1 MEAGTWSQDRIQSV
15 LSRVNHKLVLSTV
28 DNDHQIPNVIS
39 LQQIRQ
45 AITDTERAEHDQYR
59 GPQSTENIAYVIF
72 TSGTTGLPKG
82 VEIAHHSLLHYVQ
95 QGDLDGPFNLGVT
108 ASDTMLLL
116 FSVAFDAFYGVLF
129 STLCNGGCLMFSEPS
144 SFIDD
149 AKLCTILPCT
159 PTLLGTLPDP
169 AAYSNIR
176 AVFLGGESSSPELI
190 KKWWTPSRKLWNIY
204 GPTEATVA
212 VTIAELRPDLPVTL
226 GRLIKGSTV
235 VLLDSNMEE
244 SAEGE
249 ICIAGSNLAIGYYKD
264 EEQTAEKFIQ
274 WNCQRIYRTGDL
286 AKRTKSGL
294 IFCGRKDQMVKN
306 RGFLIN
312 IEAEVVPS
320 LLAQPGILAAAA
332 IMHRQRL
339 IAFATPSDLDSQS
352 ILRALAEN
360 YDQFLVPDEIVL
372 MQQLPQTSNGKADN
386 RALTSM
392 LVVREQ
398 ESSEK
403 IPSTPEMDLIR
414 ATVGDVIGVP
424 PQFVD
429 LERSFRD
436 VGGNSLLAIKL
447 LSCMRQKG
455 VSITFQA
462 LFMLPKLSGMVD
474 LMHVGQQEQS
484 SETKD
489 GKQSQQSLAPMTDVQ
504 KGIIRSTIREPPAGY
519 LVVCISL
526 HIPVTE
532 TYASQL
538 SDAWRSVLSSHS
550 IFRASFDTV
559 NGLFE
564 VGSAYEHCWKT
575 IFVDGQDIED
585 IVSRESSLLLEM
597 ARSKVLGGVFK
608 PVTEFRLIF
617 GHGNDSKLLL
627 LAHHSL
633 IDGHSIGCIVQDV
646 RSQLMGKSL
655 IEKEQFSS
663 YSRALPTHLDEARQA
678 AKSFWTKAMTDLQDG
693 TQLRICQPDS
703 GVDEGFG
710 EASLQLGISVS
721 QVDAAARSV
730 QSSSAVVMYS
740 AWALLLCNYAAK
752 NKAVFGGVFSGRNL
766 PVANIE
772 EIVGPVI
779 NTCPLPIR
787 IPTSGSKTDFLN
799 HVQDLLLGIVEY
811 QWSASEL
818 LPDIAP
824 GSQAKI
830 FDTVVFLEFDLDGFD
845 KQSQDTLPAWTYHR
859 TDVPEFGLTLNVQD
873 IGGQLVF
880 RALYDKSRYES
891 TMVSRMLHHF
901 RNLCIGLMH
910 PNTGTISQ
918 VYDYMLEPGEF
929 LRLISSSSSL
939 YTPYFGPSNL
949 KDAFELAV
957 QQWPDGIATEA
968 PEGTMTYAQ
977 LDRVASHV
985 AKLIADTC
993 SPRSVVALLGDGSL
1007 NWLIGALAICKAD
1020 AVYLPLDTKLPVE
1033 RMRIMAKTAG
1043 SSLCLYPNE
1052 ACFNDFPSIDVQELL
1067 LYELIATLSD
1077 DFEKVPLPTTTQSDY
1092 YAYIMFTS
1100 GSTGTPKGIKVTHRA
1115 ALSHLSYAPA
1125 RMHARPGR
1133 RHAQI
1138 FSPGFDVN
1146 IAEIFGTLCY
1156 GATLVLKDVDDAFAH
1171 LHRVNATMITPS
1183 FLSVL
1188 SPDDLKNLDTIYLIG
1203 EAVSQSL
1210 SDRWSSGRTLYNFY
1224 GPCECTIAALYT
1236 RLQPGQLVTLGR
1248 PVPRVGVYILDAH
1261 SRPVPVGVMGEIC
1274 LSGVQVM
1281 EGYIGEGAEAITK
1294 RVFAADPFNHK
1305 ERIYRTG
1312 DVGVWT
1318 ESGEV
1323 RFIGRVDNQVKVRGY
1338 RIELEEIEQA
1348 IRFADKAVAQSVVV
1362 VSEETIYAF
1371 VAPDTVNV
1379 DHISDAIRCK
1389 LPSYALPQR
1398 ILTLPSLPT
1407 TLNQKLDR
1415 KALSAMVGS
1424 EPRKQSRPSSKTEK
1438 LIDSAWKDALGL
1450 PDSCSLS
1457 SDDDFLA
1464 LGGNSLLQIVAA
1476 QKLCAE
1482 IGLRIPLSIFIHNTQ
1497 MSTLAKAVDSY
1508 CQLQE
1513 TSVKRQ
1519 SFLDFLVAERAPH
1532 TELSYLEKELY
1543 KMHNESST
1551 PSSFNVAHEIQL
1563 SGTLNLDQ
1571 LEQAI
1576 QTVVSRNDIL
1586 ETNFELYGK
1595 VPRRKKR
1602 NDAFR
1607 IVRCQSPADD
1617 IVNEHINT
1625 PFDLASDQLSRIV
1638 LIEQSSKSTTVLLV
1652 QHHIITDQV
1661 SARIFLNE
1669 IGNVYTGLSSG
1680 IEADVSLKTASY
1692 ASWAQWKNTDILST
1706 LASDSTLFWKSQFA
1720 IPPPSP
1726 FLNNVVQSPL
1736 RHAAH
1741 SSSFTVS
1748 APQSCRSSLE
1758 VFLAVTGIALQR
1770 VLGTKDL
1777 SVGIPFVDRTEPG
1790 TAEIVGVFLD
1800 RLPVRVQID
1809 DSTTVSVASIASS
1822 MQSAIKSALTH
1833 ALPYFQIRGIT
1844 GLNSLFDVMLVYN
1857 RSEDRVTR
1865 DLNLPGVTSSV
1876 TPRRAS
1882 GAKFPLLIEFTE
1894 SDEGIICELEFF
1906 EDVISGED
1914 IGRICDQIRNVLES
1928 A

>member
-1 MEAGTWSQDRIQSV
+1 MEAGTWSQDRIESV
-15 LSRVNHKLVLSTV
+15 LSRVGHKLVLSTV
-28 DNDHQIPNVIS
+28 DDDHDIPNLVS

-45 AITDTERAEHDQYR
+45 AITDTETAEHDRYR
-59 GPQSTENIAYVIF
+59 GPQSSEDIAYVIF

-95 QGDLDGPFNLGVT
+95 QGDLDRPFNLGVT

-116 FSVAFDAFYGVLF
+116 FSVAFD
-129 STLCNGGCLMFSEPS
+129 
-144 SFIDD
+144 
-149 AKLCTILPCT
+149 
-159 PTLLGTLPDP
+159 
-169 AAYSNIR
+169 
-176 AVFLGGESSSPELI
+176 GGESSSPELI

-226 GRLIKGSTV
+226 GRTIKDSTV
-235 VLLDSNMEE
+235 LLLDSKMEE
-244 SAEGE
+244 SSEGE
-249 ICIAGSNLAIGYYKD
+249 ICIAGANLAVGYYKD

-274 WNCQRIYRTGDL
+274 WKCQRIYRTGDL

-320 LLAQPGILAAAA
+320 LLAQPGILSAAA
-332 IMHRQRL
+332 IMHRKRL
-339 IAFATPSDLDSQS
+339 IAFISPSELDSQS
-352 ILRALAEN
+352 ILRVLSEN

-372 MQQLPQTSNGKADN
+372 MQQLPQTSNGKVDN
-386 RALTSM
+386 RALTDV
-392 LVVREQ
+392 LVAREQ

-403 IPSTPEMDLIR
+403 MTLTPEMNLIR
-414 ATVGDVIGVP
+414 DTIADVIGVP
-424 PQFVD
+424 AQFVD
-429 LERSFRD
+429 LERSFRE

-447 LSCMRQKG
+447 LSSMRQKG
-455 VSITFQA
+455 ILIPFQS
-462 LFMLPKLSGMVD
+462 LFLLPKLSGMID
-474 LMHVGQQEQS
+474 LLHVGPQEQS
-484 SETKD
+484 HKTED
-489 GKQSQQSLAPMTDVQ
+489 GQQAQQSHAPMTDVQ

-519 LVVCISL
+519 IVVSISL
-526 HIPVTE
+526 HIPITQR
-532 TYASQL
+532 YASQL

-550 IFRASFDTV
+550 IFRALFDPV
-559 NGLFE
+559 NGLLE
-564 VGSAYEHCWKT
+564 IGSEYEHHWKT
-575 IFVDGQDIED
+575 ISADGQDVEG
-585 IVSRESSLLLEM
+585 IVSRESSLLLVL
-597 ARSKVLGGVFK
+597 ARSKVSGKVFQ
-608 PVTEFRLIF
+608 PVTEFSLIV
-617 GHGNDSKLLL
+617 GQEKDSVLLL
-627 LAHHSL
+627 LVHHSL
-633 IDGHSIGCIVQDV
+633 IDGHSIGSIIQDV
-646 RSQLMGKSL
+646 RSQLTGGRL
-655 IEKEQFSS
+655 TEKAQFSS
-663 YSRALPTHLDEARQA
+663 YCRALPTHLDEVRQA
-678 AKSFWTKAMTDLQDG
+678 AKHFWTEAMAELEDG

-703 GVDEGFG
+703 GGDGEFG
-710 EASLQLGISVS
+710 EESLSLGMSVS
-721 QVDAAARSV
+721 QVDAAAKSV
-730 QSSSAVVMYS
+730 RSSSAVVMYS
-740 AWALLLCNYAAK
+740 AWALLLCNYACK
-752 NKAVFGGVFSGRNL
+752 NQVVFGGVFSGRNL

-772 EIVGPVI
+772 QIVGPLI

-787 IPTSGSKTDFLN
+787 IPTSGNKIDLLS
-799 HVQDLLLGIVEY
+799 HVQALLLGIVEY

-830 FDTVVFLEFDLDGFD
+830 FDTVVFLEFDLGGFD
-845 KQSQDTLPAWTYHR
+845 KHPQDTLPAWTYRR
-859 TDVPEFGLTLNVQD
+859 TDVPEFGFTLNIQD

-880 RALYDKSRYES
+880 RALYDKSRYGS
-891 TMVSRMLHHF
+891 TMVSRMLQHF
-901 RNLCIGLMH
+901 RNLSLGLMH

-929 LRLISSSSSL
+929 LRLISGTSSL
-939 YTPYFGPSNL
+939 HTPYFGPSNL

-968 PEGTMTYAQ
+968 PERNLTYAQ
-977 LDRVASHV
+977 LNRVAAHV
-985 AKLIADTC
+985 AKSIADAC

-1033 RMRIMAKTAG
+1033 RMRIMVKTAG
-1043 SSLCLYPNE
+1043 ASLCLYPNE
-1052 ACFNDFPSIDVQELL
+1052 ACYNDFSSIDVQKLL
-1067 LYELIATLSD
+1067 LHELVARLSD
-1077 DFEKVPLPTTTQSDY
+1077 ASKEIALPTATQSDD

-1100 GSTGTPKGIKVTHRA
+1100 GSTGTPKGIRVTHRA
-1115 ALSHLSYAPA
+1115 VLSHLSVAPA

-1156 GATLVLKDVDDAFAH
+1156 GATLVLKDVGDPFAH

-1188 SPDDLKNLDTIYLIG
+1188 SPDDLENLDTIYLIG
-1203 EAVSQSL
+1203 EAVPQSL
-1210 SDRWSSGRTLYNFY
+1210 SDRWSPGRTLYNFY

-1236 RLQPGQLVTLGR
+1236 RLQHGQPVTLGG

-1261 SRPVPVGVMGEIC
+1261 NRPVPVGVMGEIC
-1274 LSGVQVM
+1274 LSGIQVM
-1281 EGYIGEGAEAITK
+1281 EGYIGEGTEAITK

-1305 ERIYRTG
+1305 KRMYRTG

-1323 RFIGRVDNQVKVRGY
+1323 RFVGRVDNQVKVQGY
-1338 RIELEEIEQA
+1338 RIELEEIEQV
-1348 IRFADKAVAQSVVV
+1348 IRFADTAVTQSAAV
-1362 VSEETIYAF
+1362 VSQETIYAF
-1371 VAPDTVNV
+1371 VAPDTVDV
-1379 DHISDAIRCK
+1379 DHISDAIRYK
-1389 LPSYALPQR
+1389 LPSYALPQH

-1415 KALSAMVGS
+1415 KALSAMIRS
-1424 EPRKQSRPSSKTEK
+1424 EPRKQSRPFTKTEK
-1438 LIDSAWKDALGL
+1438 LIGSAWRDALGL
-1450 PDSCSLS
+1450 PDSCLLS

-1464 LGGNSLLQIVAA
+1464 LGGNSLRQIVAA

-1482 IGLRIPLSIFIHNTQ
+1482 IGLRIPLSIFIRNTQ

-1513 TSVKRQ
+1513 ASAKRQ
-1519 SFLDFLVAERAPH
+1519 PFLEFLKVNKAAY
-1532 TELSYLEKELY
+1532 TELSFVEKELY
-1543 KMHNESST
+1543 KMHSESST

-1563 SGTLNLDQ
+1563 SGMLDLDQ

-1586 ETNFELYGK
+1586 QTNFELKGN
-1595 VPRRKKR
+1595 VPQRKKR
-1602 NDAFR
+1602 NDAFNV
-1607 IVRCQSPADD
+1607 VRCESPAND
-1617 IVNEHINT
+1617 IVNEHINS

-1638 LIEQSSKSTTVLLV
+1638 LIEDSSRSTTILLV
-1652 QHHIITDQV
+1652 QHHIVTDQV
-1661 SARIFLNE
+1661 AARIFLNE
-1669 IGNVYTGLSSG
+1669 IGKVYASLSSG
-1680 IEADVSLKTASY
+1680 DEADVSPKTASY
-1692 ASWAQWKNTDILST
+1692 ASWAQWKNADILST
-1706 LASDSTLFWKSQFA
+1706 LASESRSFWKSQFGT
-1720 IPPPSP
+1720 PPPSP
-1726 FLNNVVQSPL
+1726 FLKDVVQSSL
-1736 RHAAH
+1736 HHAAH
-1741 SSSFTVS
+1741 ASFTVS
-1748 APQSCRSSLE
+1748 TPQSCRSSLE
-1758 VFLAVTGIALQR
+1758 VFLAVTAIALQR
-1770 VLGTKDL
+1770 VFGTKDL

-1790 TAEIVGVFLD
+1790 TAEIMGVFLD

-1809 DSTTVSVASIASS
+1809 DSMTASVASIASS

-1833 ALPYFQIRGIT
+1833 ALPYFQIRDIT
-1844 GLNSLFDVMLVYN
+1844 GLNSLFDIMLVYN
-1857 RSEDRVTR
+1857 RSEDRVNR
-1865 DLNLPGVTSSV
+1865 DLKLPGVTSSV

-1894 SDEGIICELEFF
+1894 SDEGIVCELEYF
-1906 EDVISGED
+1906 EDVVSSED
-1914 IGRICDQIRNVLES
+1914 IGRICDQICNVLES